1 MGKTRNGETFYF
13 FRDSTFKQFFTGE
26 EILQIVFSFIPPS
39 DKKFQSSLVQ
49 ILVPRCS
56 CCSISMSLL
65 GSHSSLHYSCI
76 SLNIKLSA
84 QRTFLCGLDYELQL
98 QKYVTQNCRVK
109 QLKQT
114 SSVISSNGSKICHDA
129 EILVFQLPV
138 PPPVSTEQRVSR
150 CPGVHL
156 NYIMPL
162 LRKCAAN

>member
-65 GSHSSLHYSCI
+65 GSDSSLHYSCI
-76 SLNIKLSA
+76 SLNIKLSV

-129 EILVFQLPV
+129 
-138 PPPVSTEQRVSR
+138 
-150 CPGVHL
+150 GVHL

-162 LRKCAAN
+162 LRKCSAN

>member
-65 GSHSSLHYSCI
+65 GSDSSLHYSCI
-76 SLNIKLSA
+76 SLNIKLSV

-109 QLKQT
+109 QT

-129 EILVFQLPV
+129 EKLVFQLSD
-138 PPPVSTEQRVSR
+138 PPPVVSTEQRVSR
-150 CPGVHL
+150 CPGLHL
-156 NYIMPL
+156 IFIML
-162 LRKCAAN
+162 LWRKCSAN